1 MAVARSDS
9 RQSRTGA
16 VVSEQRL
23 RVAGAVVAVSPEGGR
38 ILGRVYWDE
47 VERFTRGLVRAREHA
62 GGVRLLLLGRLNLL
76 SFGPAE
82 IRVGG
87 NAVVC
92 RYPILG
98 GLLARGPGGTIS
110 FAQNAGEQPELR
122 STIGG
127 FFPRL
132 GARPGRPDWTGALY
146 AHVQARL
153 HGAVGRRYFAR
164 LARGGL

>member
-1 MAVARSDS
+1 
-9 RQSRTGA
+9 
-16 VVSEQRL
+16 
-23 RVAGAVVAVSPEGGR
+23 
-38 ILGRVYWDE
+38 
-47 VERFTRGLVRAREHA
+47 
-62 GGVRLLLLGRLNLL
+62 LNLL
-76 SFGPAE
+76 SFGSAE

-122 STIGG
+122 STITG

-132 GARPGRPDWTGALY
+132 GARPGHPDWTGALY